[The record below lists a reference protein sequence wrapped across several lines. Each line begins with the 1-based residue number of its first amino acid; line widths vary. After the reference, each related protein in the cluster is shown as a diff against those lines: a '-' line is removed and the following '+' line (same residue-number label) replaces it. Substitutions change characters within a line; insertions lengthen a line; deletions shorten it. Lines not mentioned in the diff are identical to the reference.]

1 MTKNIFIAA
10 TSKDAGKSTLSL
22 ALLEKMIQM
31 NQKVGFMKPVGQR
44 WLESKWG
51 KIEEDVILMK
61 EIFHFDEFPSDMNP
75 IVVKRGFTEDYLS
88 KIIKPDLGTKIIEGY
103 AKISKDK
110 DYVII
115 EGTGHAGVGSVIDKS
130 NAEVAKLLH
139 SKVVLLGK
147 GGIGSAI
154 DRLELNR
161 KFFENHGVEVLGVI
175 LNKVHNEK
183 IEKVKRNVQ
192 KYCKSKNIK
201 LLGCIPY
208 SPILSNP
215 TLGQV
220 IDELKPEVIYE
231 NEDRKT
237 VIENF
242 IVGASNVEEFLEI
255 MQEKQGNI
263 LMVFPSTRL
272 DIILAISKLIQISKN
287 DLNILGVLFSGKTKP
302 SRMAVD
308 ILKSENISVLWKNG
322 DTYSVISKMSS
333 ISIKTGPE
341 EDKKIDE
348 IKKIVISNIQYSN
361 ILNSLH
367 DVNIEG
373 SLLRKIKNSLYKI
386 ILFFQGGFKKAQI
399 KRLKSRNDQE

>member
-1 MTKNIFIAA
+1 MAKNIFIAA
-10 TSKDAGKSTLSL
+10 TSKDAGKSTLSF

-31 NQKVGFMKPVGQR
+31 NQNVGFMKPVGQR

-51 KIEEDVILMK
+51 KVEEDVILMK
-61 EIFHFDEFPSDMNP
+61 EIFNFDEFPSDMNP

-88 KIIKPDLGTKIIEGY
+88 KIVKPDLGTKIIEGY
-103 AKISKDK
+103 NKVSKDK

-139 SKVVLLGK
+139 SKVVLVGK

-154 DRLELNR
+154 DQLELNR
-161 KFFENHGVEVLGVI
+161 KFFESHGVEVLGVI
-175 LNKVHNEK
+175 LNKVHHEK

-192 KYCKSKNIK
+192 KYCKSKEIQ

-237 VIENF
+237 VIDDF

-255 MQEKQGNI
+255 MQEKTGNI
-263 LMVFPSTRL
+263 LLVFPSTRL
-272 DIILAISKLIQISKN
+272 DIILAISKLIQIAKN
-287 DLNILGVLFSGKTKP
+287 KLNILGVLFSGKTKP
-302 SRMAVD
+302 QRLAVE
-308 ILKSENISVLWKNG
+308 ILKEENISVLWKNG

-341 EDKKIDE
+341 EDRKIDE

-361 ILNSLH
+361 ILNSLDEVH
-367 DVNIEG
+367 IEG
-373 SLLRKIKNSLYKI
+373 NFLRKVKNSFYNI
-386 ILFFQGGFKKAQI
+386 YLFFQGGLKRAQI
-399 KRLKSRNDQE
+399 KSLKNRNDQE